1 MSDTTTST
9 LAAALWD
16 FDGTL
21 ADTEPLWIAAEYD
34 LIGKLGGTWSQQD
47 AEQLVGN
54 SLLDSG
60 SYILNAI
67 GRPDLSPAWVVDKL
81 LTAVVEHV
89 RRHPIVWRPGAIEL
103 LESFAAAGIP
113 CALVSASYRVLL
125 DAALDQLPNGT
136 FGVSVAGDEVNRGK
150 PHPEPYEKACTALGV
165 AARHCVVL
173 EDSETGCRSGNAAGA
188 LVVAIPHRVPIPPAP
203 RRLLVNSLAE
213 LDAAAVAQLLEQFDA
228 G

>member
-1 MSDTTTST
+1 M
-9 LAAALWD
+9 
-16 FDGTL
+16 
-21 ADTEPLWIAAEYD
+21 
-34 LIGKLGGTWSQQD
+34 
-47 AEQLVGN
+47 
-54 SLLDSG
+54 
-60 SYILNAI
+60 
-67 GRPDLSPAWVVDKL
+67 
-81 LTAVVEHV
+81 
-89 RRHPIVWRPGAIEL
+89 
-103 LESFAAAGIP
+103 
-113 CALVSASYRVLL
+113 